1 MTNVF
6 DQNTNTPT
14 VVVDS
19 NVSSDPFADKLK
31 EIVNEQGQ
39 PKYKDTNAA
48 LEALKASQDHIK
60 RLEAEKQAEKAIVDA
75 AAAEKVRADALEEIV
90 KRMTSNSPQTPKQV
104 ETPTNAG
111 TSEEATI
118 KLLEKVLTARDNDA
132 EAKRNSSNVQNAL
145 LAKFG
150 DMDKTKVQV
159 AAKAK
164 ELGMTPQELGTLSSK
179 NPQLVLTVFGLAG
192 PTPSPQ
198 GTVPSATPFNPP
210 QNNQALER
218 PAQSLISGAGATDKN
233 RKAMMEKIR
242 LDVYKK
248 FNVET

>member
-1 MTNVF
+1 MTDVF
-6 DQNTNTPT
+6 DQNTNVPP

-48 LEALKASQDHIK
+48 LEALKASQEHIK

-75 AAAEKVRADALEEIV
+75 AAAEKVRADALEDIV
-90 KRMTSNSPQTPKQV
+90 KRMTGNSPQTPKQV
-104 ETPTNAG
+104 ETTTNAG

-118 KLLEKVLTARDNDA
+118 KLLEKVLAARDNEA
-132 EAKRNSSNVQNAL
+132 EAKKNSSNVQNAL

-150 DMDKTKVQV
+150 DMEKTKLQV

-179 NPQLVLTVFGLAG
+179 NPQLVLTVFGLTAT
-192 PTPSPQ
+192 TPAQ
-198 GTVPSATPFNPP
+198 GVVPSSTPFNAP
-210 QNNQALER
+210 QTEKPLER
-218 PAQSLISGAGATDKN
+218 PTQSIISGIGATDRN
-233 RKAMMEKIR
+233 RKALMAKIKE
-242 LDVYKK
+242 DVYKK
-248 FNVET
+248 FQVET

>member
-1 MTNVF
+1 MTDVF
-6 DQNTNTPT
+6 DQNTNKAP
-14 VVVDS
+14 VVDNS

-104 ETPTNAG
+104 ETTTNAG

-118 KLLEKVLTARDNDA
+118 KLLEKVLSTRDA
-132 EAKRNSSNVQNAL
+132 EAAAKQNVSNVQNAL

-150 DMDKTKVQV
+150 DKTKDLV

-192 PTPSPQ
+192 TTSSPQ
-198 GTVPSATPFNPP
+198 VTVPSATPFNAPKVDQP
-210 QNNQALER
+210 LER

-242 LDVYKK
+242 QEVYKK
-248 FNVET
+248 YNVET